1 MVYTEIRKIN
11 DKKYY
16 YRAISLREGNKILK
30 RRIYLGYNLSNF
42 ALSKKEKLADE
53 VLLSKKIMKINK
65 GIKEISL
72 KIINILKK
80 YNIRRAGIFGS
91 YVRGEEKK
99 SSDIDILIRP
109 TKNMSLLDISGL
121 KIELEN
127 VLGRKVD
134 IISYKYIHPYL
145 KDRIL
150 KSEMRII

>member
-11 DKKYY
+11 GKKYY

-53 VLLSKKIMKINK
+53 ILLSKKRMKINK
-65 GIKEISL
+65 GVKKISL

-80 YNIRRAGIFGS
+80 YKIRRAGIFGS
-91 YVRGEEKK
+91 YVRREEKK
-99 SSDIDILIRP
+99 SSDIDILIEP
-109 TKNMSLLDISGL
+109 TKNMSLFDISGL

-150 KSEMRII
+150 KSEMKII